1 MVPYFRPLS
10 LPLKEAITVI
20 TASIT
25 RDKGPDCEMPPQKM
39 GARSFV
45 AKYGCVLAKNE
56 VRATDLRLCACV
68 PCGRHRKK
76 RLVFGRLCCETPPAS
91 PRWGLKTVSAL
102 KSLHPLHLL
111 CTKNAFTNISRPGS
125 LMHIHLLPLTLPATV
140 DSSAVY
146 GHTQQRRLM
155 SRNAHRSVKRHDR
168 CRCGGSLLL
177 GGCCSLTNGAP
188 RLQTMAGPAPPAA
201 AEFRP

>member
-1 MVPYFRPLS
+1 MFHVDVTGRRGLFLD
-10 LPLKEAITVI
+10 V
-20 TASIT
+20 
-25 RDKGPDCEMPPQKM
+25 
-39 GARSFV
+39 
-45 AKYGCVLAKNE
+45 
-56 VRATDLRLCACV
+56 CAV
-68 PCGRHRKK
+68 NP
-76 RLVFGRLCCETPPAS
+76 PPAS
-91 PRWGLKTVSAL
+91 PRWGLKAVSAL

-177 GGCCSLTNGAP
+177 GGCSLTNGAP